1 MIQAALARVKVCCSY
16 SRNPRMSPPPPDTD
30 LMNRFLDS
38 AIRLGVYSNR
48 KNLQRHLHYLFNGI
62 ELRNKRVLDVG
73 GGAGLL
79 TVYAAVRG
87 ADAVC
92 VEPEGDGASADVTA
106 KFHRLKDAV
115 GPELHAA
122 LVTSSI
128 QSYLRSPRSFDV
140 VIIANAINHLN
151 ENACIHLRDDPA
163 AQAEYAGVFRALFS
177 SLQPGGWLVATDC
190 SRSNFFNAVGATSPF
205 MPDIEWHKHQS
216 PGTWNR
222 LLRQVGFTPARVQWS
237 SPNTLGALGR
247 FLLGNRIA
255 AYFLLSHF
263 RLAARKPLNA
273 AS

>member
-1 MIQAALARVKVCCSY
+1 
-16 SRNPRMSPPPPDTD
+16 MSPPLPDTE
-30 LMNRFLDS
+30 LMHRFLDR

-48 KNLQRHLHYLFNGI
+48 RNLQRHLHYLFDGI

-87 ADAVC
+87 AEAVC
-92 VEPEGDGASADVTA
+92 VEPETAGATTDITA
-106 KFHRLKDAV
+106 KFRQLKDAV
-115 GPELHAA
+115 DPQLHAT
-122 LVTSSI
+122 LVMSSI
-128 QSYLRSPRSFDV
+128 QSYLGAPRSFDV

-151 ENACIHLRDDPA
+151 ENACIHLLDDPA
-163 AQAEYAGVFRALFS
+163 AQAEYAGVFRALFG
-177 SLQPGGWLVATDC
+177 SLRPGGWLVATDC
-190 SRSNFFNAVGATSPF
+190 SRANFFNDVGTTSPF

-216 PGTWNR
+216 PGTWDR
-222 LLRQVGFTPARVQWS
+222 LLRQVGFAAARVQWS

-247 FLLGNRIA
+247 LLLGNRLA

-263 RLAARKPLNA
+263 RLAARKPLTA